1 MNTVEQ
7 TIMPF
12 CENWYRY
19 LKRKSDAE
27 MLAFFKTYLKM
38 CFEDYEPTE
47 DDGEAY
53 DYYWI
58 MKPIVET
65 RIRKIAYGKAGGRP
79 KKDIEKDTEKV
90 EKDTEKDKTPPLEKK
105 RNEMKGK
112 EGKENI
118 STALKRERESPFL
131 PDEKVLAASPSEQN
145 PNCPPTLQDLKI
157 VQRSFNATT
166 KSMQISDADI
176 EYFHSEMSKRN
187 WEWIDYSTGRVIH
200 IRRMG
205 VKKWILQFLR
215 GEEKKSSAARV
226 AAEAA
231 SAAEA
236 TPVTGAGRCAVPIAT
251 TEIV

>member
-90 EKDTEKDKTPPLEKK
+90 EKDTEKDKTPSLEKK
-105 RNEMKGK
+105 RNEVNRK
-112 EGKENI
+112 EGNKMKTSSSSSATTETTNES
-118 STALKRERESPFL
+118 STSDFL
-131 PDEKVLAASPSEQN
+131 ATSSARHAH
-145 PNCPPTLQDLKI
+145 PTLEEVRQAA
-157 VQRSFNATT
+157 RSL
-166 KSMQISDADI
+166 QIPIDFA
-176 EYFHSEMSKRN
+176 EYFCSEMDKLD
-187 WEWIDYSTGRVIH
+187 WEVIDYYSGGQKTVRVNRQTYKH
-200 IRRMG
+200 YLTHWW
-205 VKKWILQFLR
+205 KK
-215 GEEKKSSAARV
+215 EKKSRAAREEN
-226 AAEAA
+226 ALREKAQ
-231 SAAEA
+231 
-236 TPVTGAGRCAVPIAT
+236 TGAGRCDLPSFTGDITDVIDQ
-251 TEIV
+251 